1 MTRIEL
7 EKKVAKFIEEGGK
20 VERLS
25 PDTPFL
31 QIELEAEA
39 YLKNPEGHANLAM
52 NEIEAFTA
60 L

>member
-1 MTRIEL
+1 MTRVEL
-7 EKKVAKFIEEGGK
+7 EKKVAQFLEEGGK

-39 YLKNPEGHANLAM
+39 YLNNAGGHNSDIV
-52 NEIEAFTA
+52 NEIESFTA